1 MNKEKIIGSENSKI
15 FYEQIFSTFLDFV
28 LIFFNVQCIE
38 EEYLTEYLI
47 IIKNSH

>member
-1 MNKEKIIGSENSKI
+1 MNEQRKIVGSENSKI

-38 EEYLTEYLI
+38 YLTEYLI